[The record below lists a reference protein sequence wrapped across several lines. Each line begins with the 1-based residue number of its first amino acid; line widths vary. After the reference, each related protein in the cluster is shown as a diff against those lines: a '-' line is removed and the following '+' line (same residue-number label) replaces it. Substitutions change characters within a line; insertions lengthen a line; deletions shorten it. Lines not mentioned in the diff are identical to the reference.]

1 MKKMMSMV
9 AFGFGYVLGSR
20 AGRERYDQIVGG
32 LRKVR
37 QDPRV
42 QRQAQH
48 LADVAKEQ
56 APVIKDKIDEAAST
70 AIHKARQSSDSEPG
84 PDELSTLS
92 QRRNESHAASADPIA
107 DLRPSR

>member
-1 MKKMMSMV
+1 MKRMMSMV
-9 AFGFGYVLGSR
+9 AFGLGYVLGSR
-20 AGRERYDQIVGG
+20 AGRERYEQITGG

-42 QRQAQH
+42 QRQAQRM
-48 LADVAKEQ
+48 ADVAKEQ
-56 APVIKDKIDEAAST
+56 APVIKDKIDEAAS
-70 AIHKARQSSDSEPG
+70 AAMHKARPSSDSEPG

-92 QRRNESHAASADPIA
+92 QRRNGSHEASADPVA